1 MFVKVPLWEAILGK
15 KQKYESAVS
24 LAKFLIL
31 KDTSW
36 DVPQTNI
43 ILTTPKTH
51 KYGELASSNSWVQL
65 VGEVQKTPRGSKIK
79 TPETPLFLATKSGIL
94 EIVKEILNKYPQ
106 AIEHIDHEGRNI
118 LHVAIQ
124 YRQIHIFDF
133 VEKMEVPMKNL
144 MRKITDH
151 GNSVLHMIGDKPDD
165 DDFDEDM
172 RSPALVLRENLLLF
186 ERVKKKSAN
195 NFKKHYNND
204 GKTADKLFAESNAK
218 LRRDAQEW
226 LKRTAENCSIVAV
239 LISTVAFA
247 AAYTVPGGPN
257 QATGYPLLLN
267 QPFFIIFALTDAL
280 SLTFAL
286 TSVITFLSILTSS
299 FHLKDFKQSLPQ
311 KLMLGITLLILS
323 VSMMMLAFGA
333 TVILLIR
340 NKEQWS
346 RIVSYSVAFLP
357 VSIFT
362 LTYLPLYIEL
372 MKTFT
377 YTLKKI
383 SEAFP
388 VVFVRSWVTKSLKC
402 SRTSNPNDQ
411 SLANA
416 SSFTRSSAAQ
426 TTHDPV

>member
-1 MFVKVPLWEAILGK
+1 
-15 KQKYESAVS
+15 
-24 LAKFLIL
+24 
-31 KDTSW
+31 
-36 DVPQTNI
+36 
-43 ILTTPKTH
+43 
-51 KYGELASSNSWVQL
+51 
-65 VGEVQKTPRGSKIK
+65 
-79 TPETPLFLATKSGIL
+79 
-94 EIVKEILNKYPQ
+94 
-106 AIEHIDHEGRNI
+106 
-118 LHVAIQ
+118 
-124 YRQIHIFDF
+124 
-133 VEKMEVPMKNL
+133 MEVSMKNL

-239 LISTVAFA
+239 VISTVAFA

-311 KLMLGITLLILS
+311 KLMLGITLLNLS

-346 RIVSYSVAFLP
+346 RIVSYSVAFVP